1 MIWKQWNLS
10 HWVLEADDGEVIE
23 EIKRDEL
30 SGLFV
35 VKSSGKQYT
44 SEKAAKAAAQ
54 KGKKEQPK

>member
-1 MIWKQWNLS
+1 MKWRQWNLE
-10 HWVLEADDGEVIE
+10 HWVLEAQDGEVIE
-23 EIKRDEL
+23 EIKQDPL

-44 SEKAAKAAAQ
+44 SEKAAKQAGE